1 MAGAEG
7 GLGAGLGTRL
17 GAGLGETGTS
27 ATARCSSPRRSR
39 CAGCGCLANK
49 RASAAT
55 RSSSVDGSSGG
66 WGASGLANKA
76 SVSLI
81 ETGAR
86 APDLAQALAIERL
99 SVADGAPRID
109 AALLNDD
116 VARARAACAGGC
128 SVAEPVAECQA
139 GDAVSSHGDA
149 DSATDASAS
158 TGLSGEMSRDPLT
171 CSGQGVVA

>member
-1 MAGAEG
+1 MEHTSSIHEPGVAIVALRRKMGLSQTQFGAEI
-7 GLGAGLGTRL
+7 GL
-17 GAGLGETGTS
+17 
-27 ATARCSSPRRSR
+27 SSKSKVSEIESS
-39 CAGCGCLANK
+39 G
-49 RASAAT
+49 RASLPVA
-55 RSSSVDGSSGG
+55 
-66 WGASGLANKA
+66 LK
-76 SVSLI
+76 I
-81 ETGAR
+81 E
-86 APDLAQALAIERL
+86 EL